1 MPIFLD
7 KLLALSAMPLGIAI
21 FTALLGLAAFAFGRR
36 SRAATLYL
44 FAFAWLWG
52 WSTIPVAS
60 TLNRTLTDDYPF
72 QPAEALPA
80 ADAIVVLGNTWP
92 NPAHPTHPDLSAA
105 SDRAWHAAR
114 LYLAGKAPLVIVSA
128 GKVWE
133 HPTEDSPANA
143 TRTVLEA
150 FGVPS
155 DAIVIENR
163 SRNTRQNALF
173 TAELAARRGV
183 RKVLLSTSA
192 FHMRRAEGAFRQVG
206 FEVIPAATDYLP
218 RPANPSAT
226 PFMLRVLPDAAALTN
241 STRAFREHVGLL
253 VYRLR
258 GWV

>member
-7 KLLALSAMPLGIAI
+7 KLLTLFAMPLGIAV
-21 FTALLGLAAFAFGRR
+21 FTALLGFAALVLGRR
-36 SRAATLYL
+36 GGAAALHL
-44 FAFAWLWG
+44 FAFVWLWG
-52 WSTIPVAS
+52 WSTTPVAYN
-60 TLNRTLTDDYPF
+60 LNRALLDRYPF
-72 QPAEALPA
+72 QPAETLPT

-92 NPAHPTHPDLSAA
+92 NPFHPTHPDLSAA

-128 GKVWE
+128 GNVWGR
-133 HPTEDSPANA
+133 PTVDSPANA

-155 DAIVIENR
+155 DAIVTEDR

-173 TAELAARRGV
+173 TAELAAPRGI

-192 FHMRRAEGAFRQVG
+192 YHMRRAEGAFRQVG

-218 RPANPSAT
+218 RRPNPSVA
-226 PFMLRVLPDAAALTN
+226 PLMLRLLPDVSSLGT
-241 STRAFREHVGLL
+241 STRAFREHVGFL

-258 GWV
+258 GWA